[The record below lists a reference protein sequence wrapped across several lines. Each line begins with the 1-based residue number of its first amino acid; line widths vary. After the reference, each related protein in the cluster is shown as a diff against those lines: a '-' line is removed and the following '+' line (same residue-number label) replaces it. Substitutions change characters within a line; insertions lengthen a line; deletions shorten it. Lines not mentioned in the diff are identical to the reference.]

1 MAPKKNKAYMA
12 YTTEAL
18 SLLGLLIKSAR
29 KDRKMTEF
37 DFADRVGISRFTLQ
51 KIEKG
56 NPTVEIGTFFDA
68 AAIAGIKLF
77 EIENNF
83 SIPLGHAKEKVA
95 LLPKRIRKPN
105 LGNKDEF

>member
-1 MAPKKNKAYMA
+1 MPLKKSKAYMA

-18 SLLGLLIKSAR
+18 SLLGLLIKGGR
-29 KDRKMTEF
+29 KDRKMTEI

-56 NPTVEIGTFFDA
+56 DPTVEIGMFFDA
-68 AAIAGIKLF
+68 AAIAGVKLF
-77 EIENNF
+77 EIADNF
-83 SIPLGHAKEKVA
+83 SIPLSHARDKVA

-105 LGNKDEF
+105 VGAKDEF